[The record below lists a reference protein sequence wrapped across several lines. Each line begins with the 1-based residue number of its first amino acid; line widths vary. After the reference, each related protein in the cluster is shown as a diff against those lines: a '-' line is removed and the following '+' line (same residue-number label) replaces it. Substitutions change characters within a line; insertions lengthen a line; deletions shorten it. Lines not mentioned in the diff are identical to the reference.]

1 VKWKTRGNQNI
12 QMITTEDHK
21 DQPIISVI
29 TCDKMRIGGDAME
42 KGKGM
47 EQWKMKVVDPM
58 PTFNPNKEK

>member
-1 VKWKTRGNQNI
+1 
-12 QMITTEDHK
+12 MITTEDHK

-58 PTFNPNKEK
+58 ATFNPNKEK